1 MRRHDQALRVTTPP
15 RLTHL
20 SRGTLWSK
28 NPAMHRLIVQLL
40 IAISVLSQ
48 ETTIRTTVPLVTIPV
63 EVTDVH
69 GNPIEGISA
78 TDFVLLDNGLPRPVS
93 VDVLESGISPIS
105 LVAVVQTSDMSL
117 AAVAKIKKIGSMI
130 PLAVVGANG
139 SAALVTYD
147 AEVKLVQPFT
157 TDADAISEAFSGL
170 KASVARS
177 GHMLDA
183 LDRALD
189 LLAAQSGGHRRNIL
203 IIGEA
208 KDRGS
213 KAKLETIVQKLQ
225 RTGTTV
231 YAMNYSKMLTPFTT
245 KADEF
250 EPTGDYLQ
258 GMIELA
264 RLAKRNTMST
274 LTEMTGGKRFGF
286 ETKAGLERDLMLL
299 SKDIHN
305 RYLLSFTPAVEQTSS
320 FHKIDVQV
328 QNAPGAITRARPGY
342 WSTTQ

>member
-1 MRRHDQALRVTTPP
+1 MY
-15 RLTHL
+15 RL
-20 SRGTLWSK
+20 
-28 NPAMHRLIVQLL
+28 LILLL
-40 IAISVLSQ
+40 IAFPGLSQ

-63 EVTDVH
+63 SVTDVK
-69 GNPIEGISA
+69 GNPVEEISA
-78 TDFVLLDNGLPRPVS
+78 TDFVLLDNGLPRPVK
-93 VDVLESGISPIS
+93 VDTLESGLSPIS
-105 LVAVVQTSDMSL
+105 LVAVVQTSNMSL
-117 AAVAKIKKIGSMI
+117 AAIAKIQKIGSMI

-139 SAALVTYD
+139 AAALVTYD
-147 AEVKLVQPFT
+147 AEVKVIEGFT
-157 TDADAISEAFSGL
+157 TDADAIAKAFSGL
-170 KASVARS
+170 KAADATS

-183 LDRALD
+183 VDCALD
-189 LLAAQSGGHRRNIL
+189 MLAAQPGGHRRNIL

-231 YAMNYSKMLTPFTT
+231 YSMNYSKLITPFTM
-245 KADEF
+245 KPDEY

-258 GMIELA
+258 GMIELV
-264 RLAKRNTMST
+264 RLAKHNTMKA
-274 LTEMTGGKRFGF
+274 LTETTGGKRFGF

-305 RYLLSFTPAVEQTSS
+305 RYLLSFTPAVEQTST
-320 FHKIDVQV
+320 FHRIEIKVK
-328 QNAPGAITRARPGY
+328 NAPGAIVQARSGY

>member
-1 MRRHDQALRVTTPP
+1 MY
-15 RLTHL
+15 RLLT
-20 SRGTLWSK
+20 
-28 NPAMHRLIVQLL
+28 QLL
-40 IAISVLSQ
+40 IAIPVLSQ

-63 EVTDVH
+63 SVTDAS
-69 GNPIEGISA
+69 GNPVEDISA
-78 TDFVLLDNGLPRPVS
+78 TDFVLLDNGRPRPVK

-105 LVAVVQTSDMSL
+105 FIAIVQTSNMSL
-117 AAVAKIKKIGSMI
+117 AAIAKIRKIGSMI

-139 SAALVTYD
+139 AAALVAYD
-147 AEVKLVQPFT
+147 AEVKVVEDFT
-157 TDADAISEAFSGL
+157 ADADAITEAFSRL
-170 KASVARS
+170 KAADATT

-183 LDRALD
+183 VDCALD
-189 LLAAQSGGHRRNIL
+189 MLAAQPGGHRRNIL

-213 KAKLETIVQKLQ
+213 KAKLDTIVQKLQ

-231 YAMNYSKMLTPFTT
+231 YSMNYSKLITPFTMQP
-245 KADEF
+245 DEY

-258 GMIELA
+258 AMIELA
-264 RLAKRNTMST
+264 RLAKRNTMSA
-274 LTEMTGGKRFGF
+274 LTETTGGKRFGF

-305 RYLLSFTPAVEQTSS
+305 RYLLSFTPAVEQTST
-320 FHKIDVQV
+320 FHKIEIKVK
-328 QNAPGAITRARPGY
+328 NAPGAITRARTGY